1 MNALA
6 TLILQKDFTIN
17 ALRGAKGFD
26 YFPVILAD
34 AAGWKS
40 AKHYGSMEDATKFE
54 TLLDGSNVLI
64 FNHAPIW
71 IEPEL
76 ALGRSTK
83 DGPAPGGSLHFLLLG
98 NKGAEEYKK
107 ARLEAREG
115 LSQVRWPKGGDLQTA
130 AANFRTVHPFFEFP
144 TGNLSEEGVAHFL
157 YLPDSL
163 SVRFMLPAEIDLD
176 A

>member
-6 TLILQKDFTIN
+6 TLTLQRDFSLN

-34 AAGWKS
+34 PTGWKNL
-40 AKHYGSMEDATKFE
+40 KHFGSRDKHDVAKFE
-54 TLLDGSNVLI
+54 TLIDGSKVLI
-64 FNHAPIW
+64 FNGAPVW

-76 ALGRSTK
+76 ALGRST
-83 DGPAPGGSLHFLLLG
+83 APGSALHFLLLG
-98 NKGAEEYKK
+98 NKGSEAYKV

-130 AANFRTVHPFFEFP
+130 GANFRTVHPWFEFP

-157 YLPDSL
+157 NQPDSL
-163 SVRFMLPAEIDLD
+163 SVRFMLPSDIPDLED
-176 A
+176 